1 LPSKHRFMRKDKA
14 TLRAELRRTRLTAEV
29 VGAVRLEMLGPGFAL
44 VDTPPFFNDDLF
56 LRLKGTTVLSCHSKR
71 WEKLPQL
78 ARYACWL
85 EDLLRQALPE
95 EFVSLAS
102 LEFRHEAAQS
112 VDRVTDRLHADGS
125 YLRAVYTLT
134 GLPTLYHDE
143 TAERPV
149 PQGQTLLMTAHDRTR
164 RLRILPT
171 LHRRPGAGPERAV
184 LVCSLEPRHE
194 DAQRVDPYRQAAQM
208 DRAPRVRTARSSR
221 CSAPHGR
228 SATRVHLSGR
238 DR

>member
-1 LPSKHRFMRKDKA
+1 MRKDKA
-14 TLRAELRRTRLTAEV
+14 ALRAELRKTRLTAAV
-29 VGAVRLEMLGPGFAL
+29 VGAVRLGMLGPGFAL
-44 VDTPPFFNDDLF
+44 ADTPPFFDDDLF
-56 LRLKGTTVLSCHSKR
+56 LRLQRTKAVLSYHSNR

-85 EDLLRQALPE
+85 EYLLRQALPE
-95 EFVSLAS
+95 ESVSLAG

-125 YLRAVYTLT
+125 YIRAVYTLT
-134 GLPTLYHDE
+134 GTPTLYHDG

-149 PQGQTLLMTAHDRTR
+149 PWGQTLLMTAHQRTR

-194 DAQRVDPYRQAAQM
+194 EVQRVDPYRRAAQM
-208 DRAPRVRTARSSR
+208 DSSR
-221 CSAPHGR
+221 R
-228 SATRVHLSGR
+228 R
-238 DR
+238 